1 MASRL
6 SKSQEKKALQRA
18 VLSIIGILVVII
30 ILVKVAI
37 PALINFS
44 LFLAN
49 LRGDNATSTTSK
61 NSPDYI
67 IPPIFSTT
75 FTATNSATVTL
86 SGTAQAKEQVILFV
100 NNNPTD
106 TVDVKDDGTF
116 TFKNVT
122 LSPGDNTIK
131 AKAKKDN
138 KMSDFSDSF
147 TITLRNKAP
156 TLTVDTPHD
165 GDTVHQSTVQVYGKT
180 DADAQ
185 VSVNGFI
192 AIVDTNGQYSYNLS
206 LTPGDNQVKI
216 IAQDSAGNK
225 TEKDLKVTYNQ

>member
-6 SKSQEKKALQRA
+6 SKSQEKKALQKT
-18 VLSIIGILVVII
+18 VFSIVGILVII
-30 ILVKVAI
+30 IVLVKVAI
-37 PALINFS
+37 PGLINFS

-49 LRGDNATSTTSK
+49 LRGDNTTTSTSK
-61 NSPDYI
+61 NSPNYI
-67 IPPIFSTT
+67 MPPIFSTT

-86 SGTAQAKEQVILFV
+86 SGTAQAKEQIILFV

-116 TFKNVT
+116 VFKNVT
-122 LSPGDNTIK
+122 LTPGDNAIK

-138 KMSDFSDSF
+138 KMSDFSDTF

-156 TLTVDTPHD
+156 SLTVDTPHD
-165 GDTVHQSTVQVYGKT
+165 DDIIHQSTVQVYGKT
-180 DADAQ
+180 DPDDQ

-206 LTPGDNQVKI
+206 LTPGDNQIKI
-216 IAQDSAGNK
+216 VSQDTAGNT